1 MLFSVIGRFKAGME
15 VERDALHQQFG
26 DHLRQPLM
34 HIRLAGTVRHADT
47 GERQGVLL
55 LIEAEGRQAVDH
67 FLELS
72 PYAQAGLYEQVYVD
86 ELVIEAGGLN

>member
-1 MLFSVIGRFKAGME
+1 MLFSVIGRFKPGME
-15 VERDALHQQFG
+15 AERDALHERFG

-34 HIRLAGTVRHADT
+34 HIRLAGAMRDTET

-55 LIEAEGRQAVDH
+55 LIEADGRQAVDH
-67 FLELS
+67 FLGLS
-72 PYAQAGLYEQVYVD
+72 PYAQAGLYEQVDVD

>member
-1 MLFSVIGRFKAGME
+1 MLFSVIARFKPG
-15 VERDALHQQFG
+15 VEAQRDALHEAFS

-34 HIRLAGTVRHADT
+34 HIRLAGAVRHADT

-55 LIEAEGRQAVDH
+55 LIEADDRKLIDH
-67 FLELS
+67 FLDSS
-72 PYAQAGLYEQVYVD
+72 PYAAAGLYDRVYID

>member
-1 MLFSVIGRFKAGME
+1 MLFSVIGRFKPGVEA
-15 VERDALHQQFG
+15 ERDALHEQFS
-26 DHLRQPLM
+26 DHLRQPLL
-34 HIRLAGTVRHADT
+34 HIRLAGAVRHPDT

-55 LIEAEGRQAVDH
+55 LIEADDRQAVDH

-72 PYAQAGLYEQVYVD
+72 PYVKAGLYERVYID